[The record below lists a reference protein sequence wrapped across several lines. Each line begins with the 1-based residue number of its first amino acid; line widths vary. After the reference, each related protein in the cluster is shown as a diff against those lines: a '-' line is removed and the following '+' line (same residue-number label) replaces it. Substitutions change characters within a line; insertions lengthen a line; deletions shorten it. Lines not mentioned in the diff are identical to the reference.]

1 MNDIK
6 AVEARYGV
14 ASKQAEF
21 MRAMQSI
28 YDDLVGTKVPGDVLT
43 GAAGVYRSIGYAAEV
58 VGEVMIEAAELW
70 AGDEYEALA
79 TELTPIPP
87 APAAEV
93 PA

>member
-6 AVEARYGV
+6 AVETRHGE
-14 ASKQAEF
+14 ASERANF

-28 YDDLVGTKVPGDVLT
+28 YEDLIGTKVPGDVLT

-79 TELTPIPP
+79 NELTPIPP
-87 APAAEV
+87 AGEAV
-93 PA
+93 SR